1 MDEVITSA
9 IGSFIGVWAFVTC
22 LWIKDRIQ
30 EIQSYRKDKLE
41 FNLRNE
47 AKFRNDL

>member
-1 MDEVITSA
+1 MDGVITAA

-22 LWIKDRIQ
+22 LWIRDSII
-30 EIQSYRKDKLE
+30 ELISYRKDKLE